1 LHSSGSCPSI
11 HPKVPAKKPLIPE
24 LFLAECH
31 PDPSKIILLN
41 QPVSKQPKQ
50 THAITPWKNVAFYL
64 CILLFGLSLISYISG
79 ENYGNGQWL
88 GPLLFVPLMLY
99 FLGIMYGDVPSRFY
113 QLSGLQPF
121 PIPFSMQFD
130 RAVLAIVLLFSG
142 ITLNGI
148 LLIFSFVFG
157 SPTFLSFLYGI
168 YMLIVLFEL
177 PHSIRIFRY
186 LQHIQIMRM
195 NAPDASSLFKQS
207 ANYAEG
213 TDSFEGT
220 QENAFFL
227 EQIFEKLKKE
237 AETLVQQYSPLGRD
251 QQYALNLAVRAGEAV
266 WEARGSSEAGNLKGL
281 QTNLNIVYA
290 LCKHAD
296 MEPPVDL
303 NDLTKKLV
311 SLKEDL
317 PDHDNIESFPAA
329 PAG

>member
-1 LHSSGSCPSI
+1 MS
-11 HPKVPAKKPLIPE
+11 KK
-24 LFLAECH
+24 
-31 PDPSKIILLN
+31 D
-41 QPVSKQPKQ
+41 KQ

-64 CILLFGLSLISYISG
+64 CILLFLLSLASYLTG
-79 ENYGNGQWL
+79 ESYGNGQWL

-142 ITLNGI
+142 ITLNVI
-148 LLIFSFVFG
+148 LLVFSIIFG
-157 SPTFLSFLYGI
+157 SPKFLTLLYGV

-195 NAPDASSLFKQS
+195 TAPDAESLFKDNPTYHQHTD
-207 ANYAEG
+207 AVEG
-213 TDSFEGT
+213 SEEHAD
-220 QENAFFL
+220 L
-227 EQIFEKLKKE
+227 LKQIFLNLKKE
-237 AETLVQQYSPLGRD
+237 AETLVQEYSPLGKE

-266 WEARGSSEAGNLKGL
+266 WEARESAETGNLEKL
-281 QTNLNIVYA
+281 QTNLNIIYA

-296 MEPPVDL
+296 MEPPSDL
-303 NDLTKKLV
+303 NLLSKTV
-311 SLKEDL
+311 ESLKEEEL
-317 PDHDNIESFPAA
+317 SDNIETFPTSATR
-329 PAG
+329 

>member
-1 LHSSGSCPSI
+1 MI
-11 HPKVPAKKPLIPE
+11 QEAPKKEKK
-24 LFLAECH
+24 A
-31 PDPSKIILLN
+31 
-41 QPVSKQPKQ
+41 

-64 CILLFGLSLISYISG
+64 CILLFLLSLVSYITG
-79 ENYGNGQWL
+79 KNYGNGQWL

-148 LLIFSFVFG
+148 LLLFSVIFG
-157 SPTFLSFLYGI
+157 SPSFLTALYGI

-186 LQHIQIMRM
+186 LQHIQITRM
-195 NAPDASSLFKQS
+195 NAPDAATLFKDIS
-207 ANYAEG
+207 SYKSDGYIHLNSDNDP
-213 TDSFEGT
+213 T
-220 QENAFFL
+220 FL
-227 EQIFEKLKKE
+227 EQVFEGLKKE

-251 QQYALNLAVRAGEAV
+251 QQYALNLAVRTGEAV
-266 WEARGSSEAGNLKGL
+266 WEARESAIYGNLEPL

-296 MEPPVDL
+296 MEPPTDL
-303 NDLTKKLV
+303 NDMTKKL
-311 SLKEDL
+311 KEL
-317 PDHDNIESFPAA
+317 CEERETGGENNIESFPA
-329 PAG
+329 PAS

>member
-1 LHSSGSCPSI
+1 M
-11 HPKVPAKKPLIPE
+11 
-24 LFLAECH
+24 
-31 PDPSKIILLN
+31 
-41 QPVSKQPKQ
+41 VSKNEKQ

-64 CILLFGLSLISYISG
+64 CILLFLLSLISYLTG

-142 ITLNGI
+142 ITLNVI
-148 LLIFSFVFG
+148 LLLFSILFG
-157 SPTFLSFLYGI
+157 SPKFLTLLYGV

-195 NAPDASSLFKQS
+195 TAPDAESLFRDNPS
-207 ANYAEG
+207 FHLHSDAEEG
-213 TDSFEGT
+213 TEEHAALL
-220 QENAFFL
+220 Q
-227 EQIFEKLKKE
+227 QIFANLKKE
-237 AETLVQQYSPLGRD
+237 AETLVREFSPLGRE

-266 WEARGSSEAGNLKGL
+266 WEARESAESGDVEKL
-281 QTNLNIVYA
+281 QTNLNIIYA

-296 MEPPVDL
+296 MEPPSDL
-303 NDLTKKLV
+303 NDLTKVLE
-311 SLKEDL
+311 SLKEVE
-317 PDHDNIESFPAA
+317 PSGKIENFPTTASQ
-329 PAG
+329 